1 VSPPATCS
9 CSAGPCP
16 LYAEISAQDFL
27 PNKKITEEIMTNPLQ
42 SDHQAEAASAAVNRR
57 NLLRGAAA
65 IAATAVTVKAA
76 SAATVTPFGETGVPT
91 RSTERLPLGPLS
103 GSRYPDSHLE
113 SLKKPKVSFGPS
125 GFPAFAGTMAVE
137 RVATGFRWAEGP
149 VYFPAGR
156 YVLFSDIPNNRIM
169 RFSED
174 DGHVSVFRQPSMNS
188 NGNTID
194 REGRLITCEHSG
206 RRVTR
211 TELDGSITIIAD
223 KYNGKKLNSPND
235 AVVASDGSIWFTDP
249 VYGIG
254 GNYEGIKAAP
264 EQEKHNVYR
273 ADPKSGDVKVVV
285 DDFVEPNGI
294 TFSPDEKK
302 LYVIDTGF
310 TDGPDNPSHIRVFDV
325 DVGAGKVSNGKVF
338 AEMPKP
344 SITDGMR
351 SDSDGRIWCSVGWG
365 DPNEDGVRCYAP
377 DGDLLG
383 KIHIPETVANLCFGG
398 TYRNR
403 LYICGSTSLYAVYTS
418 VQGAMKP

>member
-1 VSPPATCS
+1 
-9 CSAGPCP
+9 
-16 LYAEISAQDFL
+16 
-27 PNKKITEEIMTNPLQ
+27 MTNPRTF
-42 SDHQAEAASAAVNRR
+42 SDNQTEADTDNFDRR
-57 NLLRGAAA
+57 TFLKGAAA
-65 IAATAVTVKAA
+65 FAAATAVTMKAA
-76 SAATVTPFGETGVPT
+76 SAATVTPFGQTGAPT
-91 RSTERLPLGPLS
+91 SSTEPLPLGPLP

-113 SLKKPKVSFGPS
+113 SLKKSKVSFGPAD
-125 GFPAFAGTMAVE
+125 FPAFAGTMAVE
-137 RVATGFRWAEGP
+137 RVATGMRWAEGP

-174 DGHVSVFRQPSMNS
+174 DGHLSVFRQPSMNS

-249 VYGIG
+249 IYGIG
-254 GNYEGIKAAP
+254 GYYEGVKAEP

-273 ADPKSGDVKVVV
+273 VDPKSGDIKVVV

-294 TFSPDEKK
+294 TLSPDEKK

-310 TDGPDNPSHIRVFDV
+310 TDGPDNPSHIRAFDL
-325 DVGAGKVSNGKVF
+325 DVGAGKVSNSKVF

-351 SDSDGRIWCSVGWG
+351 CDRDGRIWCSVGWG
-365 DPNEDGVRCYAP
+365 DPNEDGVRCYTP

-398 TYRNR
+398 QQRNR

-418 VQGAMKP
+418 AQGAMKP

>member
-1 VSPPATCS
+1 MTTALTFP
-9 CSAGPCP
+9 
-16 LYAEISAQDFL
+16 EHH
-27 PNKKITEEIMTNPLQ
+27 NKGG
-42 SDHQAEAASAAVNRR
+42 SGGFHRR
-57 NLLRGAAA
+57 NLLKGAAA
-65 IAATAVTVKAA
+65 VAASAVTMKAA
-76 SAATVTPFGETGVPT
+76 SAATVTPSGQTGALT
-91 RSTERLPLGPLS
+91 LSTDPLPLGPLP

-113 SLKKPKVSFGPS
+113 SAKPKVSFGPAD
-125 GFPAFAGTMAVE
+125 FPAFAGTMAVE
-137 RVATGFRWAEGP
+137 RVATGMRWAEGP
-149 VYFPAGR
+149 VYFAAGR

-174 DGHVSVFRQPSMNS
+174 DGHLSVYRQPSMNS

-254 GNYEGIKAAP
+254 GYYEGIKAEP

-273 ADPKSGDVKVVV
+273 VDPKSGDVKVVV

-294 TFSPDEKK
+294 ALSPDEKK
-302 LYVIDTGF
+302 LYVLDTGF
-310 TDGPDNPSHIRVFDV
+310 TDGPDNPSHIRAFNLDV
-325 DVGAGKVSNGKVF
+325 AAGKVSNSKVF

-344 SITDGMR
+344 SITDGVR
-351 SDSDGRIWCSVGWG
+351 CDTEGRVWCSVGWG
-365 DPNEDGVRCYAP
+365 DPNEDGVRCYTP
-377 DGDLLG
+377 DGGLLG

-398 TYRNR
+398 QQRNR

-418 VQGAMKP
+418 VQGALKP

>member
-1 VSPPATCS
+1 LFDQNLPALCRIV
-9 CSAGPCP
+9 G
-16 LYAEISAQDFL
+16 YDFL
-27 PNKKITEEIMTNPLQ
+27 PTKIREEIMTNSLHSDRQTAGAWPL
-42 SDHQAEAASAAVNRR
+42 DRR
-57 NLLRGAAA
+57 KLLRGAAT
-65 IAATAVTVKAA
+65 IAATAVTMKAA
-76 SAATVTPFGETGVPT
+76 TAATVTPSGQTAAPT
-91 RSTERLPLGPLS
+91 RPTDKLPLGPLS

-113 SLKKPKVSFGPS
+113 SLKKPKVSFGPT

-174 DGHVSVFRQPSMNS
+174 DGHLSVYRQPSMNS

-249 VYGIG
+249 AYGIG
-254 GNYEGIKAAP
+254 GYYEGLKAAP

-273 ADPKSGDVKVVV
+273 VDPKSGDVKVVV

-294 TFSPDEKK
+294 AFSPDEKK

-325 DVGAGKVSNGKVF
+325 DIGAGKVSNSKVF

-344 SITDGMR
+344 SI
-351 SDSDGRIWCSVGWG
+351 S
-365 DPNEDGVRCYAP
+365 DGVRCDTDGRCYTS

-398 TYRNR
+398 QQRNR

-418 VQGAMKP
+418 VQGALKP

>member
-1 VSPPATCS
+1 
-9 CSAGPCP
+9 
-16 LYAEISAQDFL
+16 
-27 PNKKITEEIMTNPLQ
+27 MTNPANLPGQ
-42 SDHQAEAASAAVNRR
+42 PVDQRSAGLDRR
-57 NLLRGAAA
+57 NLLRGATAL
-65 IAATAVTVKAA
+65 AATAVTMKTA
-76 SAATVTPFGETGVPT
+76 SAASVA
-91 RSTERLPLGPLS
+91 PLGQTGAPTLSTDPLPVGPLP

-113 SLKKPKVSFGPS
+113 SAKPKLSFGPS
-125 GFPAFAGTMAVE
+125 DFPAFAGTMAVE

-149 VYFPAGR
+149 VYFAAGR

-174 DGHVSVFRQPSMNS
+174 DGHLSVYRQPSMNS

-235 AVVASDGSIWFTDP
+235 VVVASDGSIWFVDP
-249 VYGIG
+249 AYGIG
-254 GNYEGIKAAP
+254 GYYEGIKAEP
-264 EQEKHNVYR
+264 EQEKKNVYR
-273 ADPKSGDVKVVV
+273 VDPKSGDIKVVV

-325 DVGAGKVSNGKVF
+325 DIGSGKVSNGKVF

-351 SDSDGRIWCSVGWG
+351 CDTAGRVWCSAGWG
-365 DPNEDGVRCYAP
+365 DPKEDGVRCYTP

-398 TYRNR
+398 QQRNR
-403 LYICGSTSLYAVYTS
+403 LYICGSTSLYAVYTG

>member
-1 VSPPATCS
+1 MTILLTL
-9 CSAGPCP
+9 PCKQT
-16 LYAEISAQDFL
+16 LD
-27 PNKKITEEIMTNPLQ
+27 
-42 SDHQAEAASAAVNRR
+42 RR
-57 NLLRGAAA
+57 NIIKGAAA
-65 IAATAVTVKAA
+65 LAATAVSMRAA
-76 SAATVTPFGETGVPT
+76 SAATVTPLGQTGSPT
-91 RSTERLPLGPLS
+91 RSTNPLPLGPLP
-103 GSRYPDSHLE
+103 GSRYPDARLE
-113 SLKKPKVSFGPS
+113 SAAPTLSFGPAN
-125 GFPAFAGTMAVE
+125 FPAFAGTMAVE

-149 VYFPAGR
+149 VYFAAGR

-174 DGHVSVFRQPSMNS
+174 DGHVSVYRQPSMNS

-223 KYNGKKLNSPND
+223 KYNGKRLNSPND
-235 AVVASDGSIWFTDP
+235 AVVTSDGAIWFTDP

-254 GNYEGIKAAP
+254 GYYEGVKAEP

-273 ADPKSGDVKVVV
+273 VDPKSGDIKVVV

-294 TFSPDEKK
+294 ALSPDEKK
-302 LYVIDTGF
+302 FYVIDTGF
-310 TDGPDNPSHIRVFDV
+310 TDGPNNPSHIRSFDL
-325 DVGAGKVSNGKVF
+325 DVSAGKVSNGKVF

-344 SITDGMR
+344 SITDGVR
-351 SDSDGRIWCSVGWG
+351 TDTEGRVWLSVGWG
-365 DPNEDGVRCYAP
+365 DPNEDGVRCSA
-377 DGDLLG
+377 GELLG

-398 TYRNR
+398 QQRNR
-403 LYICGSTSLYAVYTS
+403 LYICGSTSLYALYTS

>member
-1 VSPPATCS
+1 
-9 CSAGPCP
+9 
-16 LYAEISAQDFL
+16 
-27 PNKKITEEIMTNPLQ
+27 MTM
-42 SDHQAEAASAAVNRR
+42 NRR
-57 NLLRGAAA
+57 TFLATTAAA
-65 IAATAVTVKAA
+65 AAATMQGAT
-76 SAATVTPFGETGVPT
+76 AATVTPFGQTGAPT
-91 RSTERLPLGPLS
+91 RSTGPLPLGPLP

-113 SLKKPKVSFGPS
+113 SAKPKVSFGPS

-149 VYFPAGR
+149 VYFAAGR

-235 AVVASDGSIWFTDP
+235 AAVASDGSTWFTDP

-254 GNYEGIKAAP
+254 GYYEGVKAEP
-264 EQEKHNVYR
+264 EKEKHIIYR
-273 ADPKSGDVKVVV
+273 VDPKSGAVKVVV

-294 TFSPDEKK
+294 AFSPDEKK

-310 TDGPDNPSHIRVFDV
+310 TDGPDNPSHIRVFDLNV
-325 DVGAGKVSNGKVF
+325 EAGKLGNNKVF
-338 AEMPKP
+338 ADMPKP
-344 SITDGMR
+344 SITDG
-351 SDSDGRIWCSVGWG
+351 
-365 DPNEDGVRCYAP
+365 
-377 DGDLLG
+377 
-383 KIHIPETVANLCFGG
+383 
-398 TYRNR
+398 
-403 LYICGSTSLYAVYTS
+403 YAVTPRGVFGAPWVGAIRKRMASAATRRTVICSAGSIYRKRAPTSASAVSNGIDYTS
-418 VQGAMKP
+418 AARHRSMQSTRVCRAL

>member
-1 VSPPATCS
+1 MWEETMTT
-9 CSAGPCP
+9 P
-16 LYAEISAQDFL
+16 LTFPDQPF
-27 PNKKITEEIMTNPLQ
+27 
-42 SDHQAEAASAAVNRR
+42 NRR
-57 NLLRGAAA
+57 KLIKGAAA
-65 IAATAVTVKAA
+65 LAATAVTTGAA
-76 SAATVTPFGETGVPT
+76 SAETVAPLGQTGAPT
-91 RSTERLPLGPLS
+91 RSTDKLPLGPLP

-113 SLKKPKVSFGPS
+113 PGKKASKPTFGPN

-137 RVATGFRWAEGP
+137 RVATGMRWAEGP

-174 DGHVSVFRQPSMNS
+174 DGHLSVYRQPSMNS

-194 REGRLITCEHSG
+194 REGRLLTCEHSG

-223 KYNGKKLNSPND
+223 KFNGKKLNSPND

-249 VYGIG
+249 AYGIG
-254 GNYEGIKAAP
+254 GYYEGIKA
-264 EQEKHNVYR
+264 EQEQAKHNVYR
-273 ADPKSGDVKVVV
+273 VDPKSGDIKVVV
-285 DDFVEPNGI
+285 DDFVEPNGL
-294 TFSPDEKK
+294 TFSPDEKR
-302 LYVIDTGF
+302 LYILDTGF
-310 TDGPDNPSHIRVFDV
+310 TDGPDNPSHIRMFDV
-325 DVGAGKVSNGKVF
+325 NLSEGKLTNGKVF

-344 SITDGMR
+344 SITDGAR
-351 SDSDGRIWCSVGWG
+351 CDREGRVWCSVGWG
-365 DPNEDGVRCYAP
+365 DPNEDGVRCYSP
-377 DGDLLG
+377 EGELLG

-398 TYRNR
+398 QQRNR